1 MFWFLLFVYFVGWYI
16 FYVLVRS
23 FVENKSTGVGLV
35 IIIIALG
42 IAMVLFGA
50 HLWYAF
56 YTLMLLP
63 WFTFLPAIPEL
74 NFWGIYI
81 AYALM
86 RAFAHSGKTIE
97 SK

>member
-1 MFWFLLFVYFVGWYI
+1 MFWFLLFVYFVGWCV
-16 FYVLVRS
+16 FCMLAAS
-23 FVENKSTGVGLV
+23 FTENHNAGIGLATIV
-35 IIIIALG
+35 LG
-42 IAMVLFGA
+42 IAMVLFSA

-86 RAFAHSGKTIE
+86 RAIAHTGKTIE
-97 SK
+97 VK

>member
-1 MFWFLLFVYFVGWYI
+1 MVFADYLLCRAVGFRWTASA
-16 FYVLVRS
+16 FNESKDSAAAALA
-23 FVENKSTGVGLV
+23 V
-35 IIIIALG
+35 IGLG
-42 IAMVLFGA
+42 IALLLFGA

-81 AYALM
+81 AFALL
-86 RAFAHSGKTIE
+86 RGGISTK

>member
-1 MFWFLLFVYFVGWYI
+1 MFWFWFLLIVCFIGLLIFVGLLQA
-16 FYVLVRS
+16 FN
-23 FVENKSTGVGLV
+23 ENKDSTGLMLA
-35 IIIIALG
+35 ILALAIALL
-42 IAMVLFGA
+42 LFSA

-63 WFTFLPAIPEL
+63 WFTFLPAIPEP

-81 AYALM
+81 AFALL
-86 RAFAHSGKTIE
+86 RGGISIK

>member
-1 MFWFLLFVYFVGWYI
+1 MFWFSLIVYFVGL
-16 FYVLVRS
+16 LV
-23 FVENKSTGVGLV
+23 FVGMLQAFNENKDSAAAALAV
-35 IIIIALG
+35 IGLG
-42 IAMVLFGA
+42 IALLLFSA

-81 AYALM
+81 AFTLL
-86 RAFAHSGKTIE
+86 RGGISTKSE
-97 SK
+97 

>member
-1 MFWFLLFVYFVGWYI
+1 MFWFLLIAYFVGL
-16 FYVLVRS
+16 LV
-23 FVENKSTGVGLV
+23 FVELLQALNENKDSAAAALAV
-35 IIIIALG
+35 IGLG
-42 IAMVLFGA
+42 IALLLFGA

-81 AYALM
+81 AFALL
-86 RAFAHSGKTIE
+86 RGGISTK

>member
-1 MFWFLLFVYFVGWYI
+1 MFWFLLIVYFVGL
-16 FYVLVRS
+16 LV
-23 FVENKSTGVGLV
+23 FAGLLQAFNENKDSTGLM
-35 IIIIALG
+35 LG
-42 IAMVLFGA
+42 ILGLGVALLLFGA

-56 YTLMLLP
+56 YVLMLLP

-81 AYALM
+81 AFALL
-86 RAFAHSGKTIE
+86 RGGISIK

>member
-1 MFWFLLFVYFVGWYI
+1 MFWFLLIIYFVGL
-16 FYVLVRS
+16 LV
-23 FVENKSTGVGLV
+23 FVGLLQAFNESKDIAAAALAV
-35 IIIIALG
+35 IGLG
-42 IAMVLFGA
+42 IALLLFGA

-81 AYALM
+81 AYALL
-86 RAFAHSGKTIE
+86 RGGISTK

>member
-1 MFWFLLFVYFVGWYI
+1 MFWFLLIIYFVGL
-16 FYVLVRS
+16 LV
-23 FVENKSTGVGLV
+23 FVGLLQAFNESKNSAAAALSV
-35 IIIIALG
+35 IGLG
-42 IAMVLFGA
+42 IALLLFGA

-81 AYALM
+81 AFALL
-86 RAFAHSGKTIE
+86 RGGISTK

>member
-1 MFWFLLFVYFVGWYI
+1 MFWFLLIVYFVGL
-16 FYVLVRS
+16 LV
-23 FVENKSTGVGLV
+23 FVGLLQAFNENKDSAAAALV
-35 IIIIALG
+35 VIGLG
-42 IAMVLFGA
+42 IALLLFGA

-63 WFTFLPAIPEL
+63 WFTFLPAIQEL

-81 AYALM
+81 AFALL
-86 RAFAHSGKTIE
+86 RGGISTK

>member
-1 MFWFLLFVYFVGWYI
+1 MFWFYLFVYFVGWCI
-16 FYVLVRS
+16 FYVLISS
-23 FVENKSTGVGLV
+23 FVENKSTGVGLAV
-35 IIIIALG
+35 IALG

-63 WFTFLPAIPEL
+63 WFTFLPAIPEP

-97 SK
+97 FK

>member
-1 MFWFLLFVYFVGWYI
+1 MLAA
-16 FYVLVRS
+16 S
-23 FVENKSTGVGLV
+23 FTKNHNAGVGLATIV
-35 IIIIALG
+35 LG
-42 IAMVLFGA
+42 IAMVLFSA

-86 RAFAHSGKTIE
+86 RAIAHTSKTIE
-97 SK
+97 VK

>member
-1 MFWFLLFVYFVGWYI
+1 MFWFLLIVYFIGLLIFVGLFQAYN
-16 FYVLVRS
+16 
-23 FVENKSTGVGLV
+23 ENKNSAVAALAV
-35 IIIIALG
+35 IGLG
-42 IAMVLFGA
+42 IALLLFGA

-63 WFTFLPAIPEL
+63 WFTFLPVIPEL

-81 AYALM
+81 AFALL
-86 RAFAHSGKTIE
+86 RGSISTK

>member
-1 MFWFLLFVYFVGWYI
+1 MFWFLLIVYFVGL
-16 FYVLVRS
+16 LV
-23 FVENKSTGVGLV
+23 FVELLQALNENKDSMGLMLSALGLC
-35 IIIIALG
+35 IAL
-42 IAMVLFGA
+42 LLLSA

-56 YTLMLLP
+56 YVLMLLP

-81 AYALM
+81 AFALL
-86 RAFAHSGKTIE
+86 RGGISIK